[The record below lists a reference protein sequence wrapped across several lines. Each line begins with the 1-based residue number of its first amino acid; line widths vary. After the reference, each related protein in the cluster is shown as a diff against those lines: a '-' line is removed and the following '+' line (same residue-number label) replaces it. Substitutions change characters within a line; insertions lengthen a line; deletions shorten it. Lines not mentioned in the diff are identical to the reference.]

1 MIRRAYIN
9 NQVLSIY
16 RNLESLV
23 FPIDPQEVIKLFP
36 NCRYLSYQ
44 KMAEI
49 SNTSLEDVVELC
61 ESKSGCTHYDIS
73 NRRYLILCNQDYSE
87 NNNLG
92 RQRWTCSH
100 EIGHIVCNHHVLSAY
115 DKLAE
120 NSLLHVSVP
129 EYEAEADF
137 FAGSLLAPFP
147 LFDQLGIS
155 SLIDVQNIFGLSSEA
170 SLYRF
175 KQYLKWRSTRVKTA
189 WENDMVRV
197 FKQKAIL
204 I

>member
-23 FPIDPQEVIKLFP
+23 FPINPQDVIKLIP

-44 KMAEI
+44 QMAAI
-49 SNTSLEDVVELC
+49 SDTSIENVIELC

-73 NRRYLILCNQDYSE
+73 SKRYLILCNQDCGE
-87 NNNLG
+87 NNNTG

-100 EIGHIVCNHHVLSAY
+100 EIGHIICNHHILSAY

-120 NSLLHVSVP
+120 NSLLQITDP

-137 FAGSLLAPFP
+137 FAGSLLSPFP
-147 LFDQLGIS
+147 LFDQLHITS
-155 SLIDVQNIFGLSSEA
+155 PIDVQNVFGLSTEA
-170 SLYRF
+170 SLYRYKRF
-175 KQYLKWRSTRVKTA
+175 LRWRCTKIKTS
-189 WENDMVRV
+189 WENDMIRV
-197 FKQKAIL
+197 FKQKNHFA
-204 I
+204 